1 MHFFLIAKFVL
12 NISRNNIL
20 HSVVRSSHFAK
31 FLSIVCLVYAIQEYF
46 DFTSFFPELADNIL
60 FLSVLQDAEVNAKQ
74 GTRNLDNARRLAI
87 RNRKMKILILIL
99 FVVILL
105 IFLLFFYLYEIGPFS
120 HDPPPV
126 IILPSTTTTITK
138 QYLPKIMFC
147 FFNFEMQ

>member
-1 MHFFLIAKFVL
+1 M
-12 NISRNNIL
+12 
-20 HSVVRSSHFAK
+20 
-31 FLSIVCLVYAIQEYF
+31 
-46 DFTSFFPELADNIL
+46 ADNIL

-87 RNRKMKILILIL
+87 RNRKMKILILILIL

-138 QYLPKIMFC
+138 
-147 FFNFEMQ
+147 